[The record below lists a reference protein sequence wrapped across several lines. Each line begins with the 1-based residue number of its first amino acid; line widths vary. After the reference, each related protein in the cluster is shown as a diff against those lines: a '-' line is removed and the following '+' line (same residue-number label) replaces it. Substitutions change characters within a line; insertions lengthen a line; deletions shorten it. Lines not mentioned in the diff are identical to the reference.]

1 MKNLILKIVSLV
13 LVLSTGCKA
22 KYGFKGITIPQEAK
36 SISVAFFQNNS
47 AMAGPTV
54 SQKFTEKLRDVCSSQ
69 TNLALVKN
77 NGDLHFEGYINDY
90 SVVPVAIQS
99 NDQAALNR
107 LSLSVMVKYANKAD
121 PGKNFEQLFSRFY
134 DFSSSQNL
142 SSIEQTALDEI
153 NRQLTEDIF
162 NRAFNNW

>member
-1 MKNLILKIVSLV
+1 
-13 LVLSTGCKA
+13 
-22 KYGFKGITIPQEAK
+22 
-36 SISVAFFQNNS
+36 
-47 AMAGPTV
+47 MAGPTV

-77 NGDLHFEGYINDY
+77 NGDLQFEGYINDY

-107 LSLSVMVKYANKAD
+107 LTLSVMVKYSNKLD
-121 PGKNFEQLFSRFY
+121 QSKNFDQVFSRFY
-134 DFSSSQNL
+134 DFPSSQNL
-142 SSIEQTALDEI
+142 TTVEQIALDEI
-153 NRQLTEDIF
+153 NKQLTEDIF